1 MISLDEIIG
10 KITNGSSLRLDE
22 VNSLIDK
29 KIAEMGGNISR
40 TGAAMI
46 VAREKNVDL
55 GLSSKVPAKEIKIS
69 GIEPHMG
76 NISFFAKVVAKYP
89 VNCFKNEK
97 REGKVQNILLGDETG
112 KIRMSLWNEETK
124 KSDALNEG
132 DVILVE
138 NPWIVTDNR
147 GSPEI
152 RLGKGGSFKKVKKE
166 IETEKKKT
174 TLEGAKDGD
183 IVSVTATV
191 VEIFDRALVY
201 NFCPECRE
209 RLYGIECATH
219 GTVTPDRMLIVS
231 GVIDDGAKTIN
242 VVFFR
247 DVAEMLIGKTAE
259 KISQELGDMTTHEL
273 TEHIISKKFK
283 IDGKIRQS
291 KFSEELELVASNIDK
306 I

>member
-10 KITNGSSLRLDE
+10 KIANGSSLRLDE

-29 KIAEMGGNISR
+29 KIEEMGGNISR

-46 VAREKNVDL
+46 VAREKKIDL
-55 GLSSKVPAKEIKIS
+55 GLSSKIPAKELKIS
-69 GIEPHMG
+69 AIEPHMG
-76 NISFFAKVVAKYP
+76 NVSFFAKIVAKYP
-89 VNCFKNEK
+89 VNIFKNEK

-124 KSDALNEG
+124 RADALNEG

-152 RLGKGGSFKKVKKE
+152 RLGKGGSFKKAKKD
-166 IETEKKKT
+166 IETETKKT

-183 IVSVTATV
+183 IVSVSATV

-209 RLYGIECATH
+209 RLYGTECATH

-231 GVIDDGAKTIN
+231 GVIDDGTKTMN
-242 VVFFR
+242 AVFFR
-247 DVAEMLIGKTAE
+247 DAAEMLIGKTAE
-259 KISQELGDMTTHEL
+259 KISQELGDTTTQEL
-273 TEHIISKKFK
+273 TGHIISKKFK